1 MTNGKEFQVGD
12 LVQYKN
18 KLHIITD
25 KQTNLIGGN
34 GWDTFMYRLHDESRW
49 ILGQFVYEVEE

>member
-1 MTNGKEFQVGD
+1 MSNKKEHNIGD

-18 KLHIITD
+18 KLSIITD

-34 GWDTFMYRLHDESRW
+34 GWDTFMYKLHDEIRW